1 MGYPSGVAAEG
12 GTPMDA
18 TTLTAYRQALY
29 ATFTR
34 ASDAL
39 FEVCDAVLTDVAARS
54 FVELS
59 QAPGFQ
65 RRWPSVYAA
74 LQDGQIDQTAVRHL
88 FAQYAPAPAP
98 GQRLLLGLD
107 TSPIF
112 RPEAHTA
119 PDRTL
124 VYDADLPAGT
134 TPVRPGWACSTLAV
148 LPDPT

>member
-39 FEVCDAVLTDVAARS
+39 FEVCDAVLTAVGARS

-59 QAPGFQ
+59 HAPGFQ

-74 LQDGQIDQTAVRHL
+74 VQDGQIDQAAVRRL
-88 FAQYAPAPAP
+88 FAEHAPPQHQALAWCW
-98 GQRLLLGLD
+98 G
-107 TSPIF
+107 S
-112 RPEAHTA
+112 
-119 PDRTL
+119 
-124 VYDADLPAGT
+124 
-134 TPVRPGWACSTLAV
+134 TPVRSIGRRRTP
-148 LPDPT
+148 P